1 MQTKPAQGL
10 GVIYF
15 RVCVSSETSP
25 GSRDQILRF
34 FFLQTKPAQGLGV
47 IYFRVCVSSE
57 TSPGSRDQ
65 ILRFFFAD
73 EASSGFRCHIF

>member
-47 IYFRVCVSSE
+47 IYFRVRVSSE
-57 TSPGSRDQ
+57 TSPRDQ
-65 ILRFFFAD
+65 ILRFLFAD